1 MLIEIETNCPNVTGP
16 KWTFRTNHVPSVP
29 WTPPVS
35 VWIKIRYSHDN
46 SPAAGMAAGDDTQ
59 VDVLAIIDK
68 KAEIVSAIAVC
79 IRR

>member
-1 MLIEIETNCPNVTGP
+1 MLVEIETDCPNVTGL
-16 KWTFRTNHVPSVP
+16 KWTLCTNHVSSVP

-46 SPAAGMAAGDDTQ
+46 SPAAGMAADVDTQ
-59 VDVLAIIDK
+59 VDVLAMICN
-68 KAEIVSAIAVC
+68 KAEIVSAVDVC